1 VHSVH
6 VIVADVAFA
15 DRLDED
21 PKRYFRSVTHLS
33 QPWAAAGFYR
43 KTADFYVTSCATCS
57 C

>member
-1 VHSVH
+1 VNSVH

-33 QPWAAAGFYR
+33 QPWAAADFYR
-43 KTADFYVTSCATCS
+43 KLPTST
-57 C
+57 